1 MALTVNERDS
11 YDRERMRE
19 HEELIGRTIG
29 GKYSISRL
37 IGRGGMGAVYEG
49 ENLSIG
55 RKVALKFIDREWAK
69 DEIVT
74 SRFAREA
81 RAASSIESEH
91 IVGVLDAGSDDG
103 RPYLVMELLRGE
115 DLGTRLRHKKRIPVG
130 EALHVTAQILRG
142 LAQAHEAGIVH
153 RDLKPDNVFLVE
165 RGDDPLFVK
174 IVDFGISKIERPKSG
189 TAPLALTQR
198 GIVLGTPFYMS
209 PEQAQAFADVDSRAD
224 LYSVGA
230 ILFECLAGRPPHTGE
245 SYEQVIVA
253 ICMRDAADLR
263 TIDPAVPPGVSA
275 FVAKALARD
284 RAQRFGSAREMLAAL
299 HELAPEDPA
308 AKPLPSGPRAS
319 GDAPSGK
326 VKTLEPA
333 GPPTN
338 VSWAGSA
345 PVSAGAVSRAR
356 RERTRRSALV
366 IAPVATIAGV
376 AVTVLVMALSHRS
389 GTVAVAKPVVTARG
403 TSVATA
409 RASAPAASVA
419 PAAEQA
425 ADEEEPQPAASPS
438 PAATAPAHAKTA
450 SNAGKA
456 GGGLPPSSLLAGGGA
471 PAPTATL
478 PSVPATAA
486 PAAPSP
492 RKDDPLL
499 ARDPNQ

>member
-19 HEELIGRTIG
+19 HEELVGRTVG
-29 GKYSISRL
+29 GKYSILRL

-49 ENLSIG
+49 ENLAIG
-55 RKVALKFIDREWAK
+55 RRVAVKFIDREWAK
-69 DEIVT
+69 DEVVT

-115 DLGTRLRHKKRIPVG
+115 DLGTRLRHRRRIPVP

-142 LAQAHEAGIVH
+142 LANAHEAGIVH

-165 RGDDPLFVK
+165 RGEDPLFVK
-174 IVDFGISKIERPKSG
+174 IVDFGISKIERAKSG

-245 SYEQVIVA
+245 TYEQVIVA
-253 ICMRDAADLR
+253 ICMRDAPDLR
-263 TIDPAVPPGVSA
+263 SIDPAVPPGVAA
-275 FVAKALARD
+275 FVKRALARD
-284 RAQRFGSAREMLAAL
+284 RATRFGSAREMLAAL

-308 AKPLPSGPRAS
+308 SRPLPAGPRSAPPETAKPVDPG
-319 GDAPSGK
+319 
-326 VKTLEPA
+326 

-338 VSWAGSA
+338 VSWTAGSA
-345 PVSAGAVSRAR
+345 PVSAGALSRQR

-376 AVTVLVMALSHRS
+376 VVTIVAMMLSRS
-389 GTVAVAKPVVTARG
+389 TPPAPVVRPVASARATAAATAKAPTVASHTPAAETVSDEESPPA
-403 TSVATA
+403 
-409 RASAPAASVA
+409 ASASPAPAAPARGAKTAPASTRAGAGA
-419 PAAEQA
+419 PAAAPVTATATIA
-425 ADEEEPQPAASPS
+425 AAAPS
-438 PAATAPAHAKTA
+438 PPAPAV
-450 SNAGKA
+450 
-456 GGGLPPSSLLAGGGA
+456 
-471 PAPTATL
+471 PT
-478 PSVPATAA
+478 A

-492 RKDDPLL
+492 RKDDLPL
-499 ARDPNQ
+499 ARGPNQ